1 MNTLARPLGAASA
14 APPTRRAALRWSRD
28 EIIARILLLCVMALL
43 AVFLVAPLFTILI
56 NAVQDKDG
64 RFVGLAHFIT
74 YFQTPSLLR
83 AAWNSIWVATV
94 VAAISVPTA
103 FICAYALTRTCL
115 PAWFKGSF
123 KLVALIPLLAPS
135 LLAAI
140 SFVQWFGNQG
150 ALKFLLGGTSIYGAP
165 GIILAEVYNTFPHA
179 LMILVTALSLADGR
193 LYEAATALRTPPWR
207 QFTTITLPSCKYGL
221 ISAATVV
228 FTYVVSDFG
237 APKVIGGNFNVLSV
251 DVFKQVVGQHN
262 FSMGAVVGLLL
273 LVPSIVSFVI
283 DYSVRRKLKAQLTA
297 RSVPHLPK
305 PRRLADTLLAAFC
318 VVVCAML
325 LATIGMAVYTSVI
338 KLWPYDLSFTLKH
351 YRFALVDSDMAA
363 AYTNSLVLAFSTAVA
378 GSLIVFIGAYLVEKT
393 RGMVWMKRATH
404 LMAVLSMAVP
414 GLVLGLGYVMFFNHP
429 DNPLNVLYQTMAI
442 LILSM
447 IVHYYTSS
455 HLTAVTA
462 LKQIDNEFE
471 AVSAS
476 LKVPFFKTFLRVT
489 VPVCLPAILDIGRY
503 YFVVSMASLSCAIFL
518 YSPET
523 ILASVAIMHMD
534 DAGDIGPAAALASL
548 IVVTSTVVCIVYS
561 LLTRVLLSRTQA
573 WRNLRR
579 G

>member
-1 MNTLARPLGAASA
+1 MNTLAHALPARTAWLGRPGM
-14 APPTRRAALRWSRD
+14 RWSRD
-28 EIIARILLLCVMALL
+28 ELIARGVLLLVMAMLF
-43 AVFLVAPLFTILI
+43 VFLIAPLFTILV
-56 NAVQDKDG
+56 NAVLDKEG
-64 RFVGLAHFIT
+64 RFVGLTHFIT
-74 YFQTPSLLR
+74 YFQTPSLMR
-83 AAWNSIWVATV
+83 AAWNSIWVSTV
-94 VAAISVPTA
+94 VVLISVPAA
-103 FICAYALTRTCL
+103 FVCAYALTRTCL
-115 PAWFKGSF
+115 PTPFKATF
-123 KLVALIPLLAPS
+123 RLIALIPLLAPS
-135 LLAAI
+135 LLSAI

-150 ALKFLLGGTSIYGAP
+150 ALKFLLGGASIYGAP

-193 LYEAATALRTPPWR
+193 LYEAATALRTPAWR

-262 FSMGAVVGLLL
+262 FSMGAVVGMLL
-273 LVPSIVSFVI
+273 LVPSIISFAI
-283 DYSVRRKLKAQLTA
+283 DYTVRRKLKAQLTA
-297 RSVPHLPK
+297 RSVPYSPK
-305 PRRLADTLLAAFC
+305 PSRLGDTLLALFC
-318 VVVCAML
+318 AVVCLLL
-325 LATIGMAVYTSVI
+325 LATIGMAVYTSLI

-351 YRFALVDSDMAA
+351 YHFALVESDMAA
-363 AYTNSLVLAFSTAVA
+363 AYTNSLILAISTAVG
-378 GSLIVFIGAYLVEKT
+378 GSVIVFVGAYLIEKT
-393 RGMVWMKRATH
+393 RNIDVMRRVMH

-429 DNPLNVLYQTMAI
+429 ANPLNFMYQTMAI
-442 LILSM
+442 LIVST

-476 LKVPFFKTFLRVT
+476 LKVPFFKTFIRVT

-503 YFVVSMASLSCAIFL
+503 FFVVSMASLSCAIFL

-523 ILASVAIMHMD
+523 ILASVAIMHLD
-534 DAGDIGPAAALASL
+534 EAGDIGPAAALASL
-548 IVVTSTVVCIVYS
+548 IVVTSAIVCIAYS
-561 LLTRVLLSRTQA
+561 LLTRVMLTRTQA

-579 G
+579 A

>member
-1 MNTLARPLGAASA
+1 MNTLAQASTLKASFAARPGM
-14 APPTRRAALRWSRD
+14 RWSRD
-28 EIIARILLLCVMALL
+28 ETIARAILFVVMAMLF
-43 AVFLVAPLFTILI
+43 VFLVAPLFTILAH
-56 NAVQDKDG
+56 AVQDKDG

-83 AAWNSIWVATV
+83 AAWNSIWVSAAV
-94 VAAISVPTA
+94 VAISVPTA
-103 FICAYALTRTCL
+103 FVFAYALTRSRMPVAL
-115 PAWFKGSF
+115 KAVFR
-123 KLVALIPLLAPS
+123 LIALIPLLAPS
-135 LLAAI
+135 LLSAI

-150 ALKFLLGGTSIYGAP
+150 ALKFLLGGMSIYGAP
-165 GIILAEVYNTFPHA
+165 GIIMAEVYNTFPHA

-193 LYEAATALRTPPWR
+193 LYEAATALRTRPFR
-207 QFTTITLPSCKYGL
+207 QFMTITLPSCKYGL

-262 FSMGAVVGLLL
+262 FSIGAVVGMLLL
-273 LVPSIVSFVI
+273 LPSIVSFVI
-283 DYSVRRKLKAQLTA
+283 DYVVRRKLKAQLTA
-297 RSVPHLPK
+297 RSVPYSPK
-305 PRRLADTLLAAFC
+305 RRKVADALLTLFC
-318 VVVCAML
+318 TVVCGLL
-325 LATIGMAVYTSVI
+325 LATIGMAIYTSLI
-338 KLWPYDLSFTLKH
+338 SLWPYDLSPTLKH
-351 YRFALVDSDMAA
+351 YHFVLVESDMAE
-363 AYTNSLVLAFSTAVA
+363 AYGNSLIVAMVTAVA
-378 GSLIVFIGAYLVEKT
+378 GSLIVFVGAYLIEKT
-393 RGMVWMKRATH
+393 RNLGLMRKGMH

-429 DNPLNVLYQTMAI
+429 ANPLNFLYQTMAI
-442 LILSM
+442 LIISM
-447 IVHYYTSS
+447 VVHYYTSS

-503 YFVVSMASLSCAIFL
+503 FFVVSMASLSCAIFL
-518 YSPET
+518 YTPET
-523 ILASVAIMHMD
+523 ILASVAIMHLD

-548 IVVTSTVVCIVYS
+548 IVVTSTLVCIVYS

-573 WRNLRR
+573 WRNLSR

>member
-1 MNTLARPLGAASA
+1 MNTLAHPRPVLAARPS
-14 APPTRRAALRWSRD
+14 LRWSRD
-28 EIIARILLLCVMALL
+28 ETIARAILFVVMAMLF
-43 AVFLVAPLFTILI
+43 VFLIAPLLTILAH
-56 NAVQDKDG
+56 AVQDKNG

-83 AAWNSIWVATV
+83 AAWNSVWVSAAV
-94 VAAISVPTA
+94 VMISVPTA
-103 FICAYALTRTCL
+103 FVFAYALTRSRM
-115 PAWFKGSF
+115 PAPLKAVFR
-123 KLVALIPLLAPS
+123 LIALIPLLAPS
-135 LLAAI
+135 LLSAI

-150 ALKFLLGGTSIYGAP
+150 ALKFLLGGASIYGAP

-193 LYEAATALRTPPWR
+193 LYEAATALRTRPLR
-207 QFTTITLPSCKYGL
+207 QFMTITLPSCKYGL

-262 FSMGAVVGLLL
+262 FSIGAVVGMLLL
-273 LVPSIVSFVI
+273 IPSIISFVI
-283 DYSVRRKLKAQLTA
+283 DYVVRRKLKAQLTA
-297 RSVPHLPK
+297 RSVPYVPK
-305 PRRLADTLLAAFC
+305 SRKLADALLTLFC
-318 VVVCAML
+318 TVVCGLL
-325 LATIGMAVYTSVI
+325 LATIGMAIYTSAI
-338 KLWPYDLSFTLKH
+338 SLWPYDLSFTLKH
-351 YRFALVDSDMAA
+351 YHFVLVESDMAA
-363 AYTNSLVLAFSTAVA
+363 AYGNSLLVAMVTAVA
-378 GSLIVFIGAYLVEKT
+378 GSLIVFVGAYLIEKT
-393 RGMVWMKRATH
+393 RNLGLMRKGMH

-429 DNPLNVLYQTMAI
+429 SNPLNFLYQTMAI
-442 LILSM
+442 LVISM
-447 IVHYYTSS
+447 VVHYYTSS

-503 YFVVSMASLSCAIFL
+503 FFVVSMASLSCAIFL
-518 YSPET
+518 YTPET
-523 ILASVAIMHMD
+523 ILASVAIMHLD

-548 IVVTSTVVCIVYS
+548 IVVTSTLVCIAYA
-561 LLTRVLLSRTQA
+561 LLTRVLLARTQA
-573 WRNLRR
+573 WRNLGRV
-579 G
+579 

>member
-1 MNTLARPLGAASA
+1 MNTLAHPSVVKASSFAARPAM
-14 APPTRRAALRWSRD
+14 RWSRD
-28 EIIARILLLCVMALL
+28 ETIARAILFVVMVMLF
-43 AVFLVAPLFTILI
+43 VFLIAPLVTILAH
-56 NAVQDKDG
+56 AVQDKNG

-83 AAWNSIWVATV
+83 AAWNSVWVSAAV
-94 VAAISVPTA
+94 VMISVPIA
-103 FICAYALTRTCL
+103 FVFAYALTRSRM
-115 PAWFKGSF
+115 PAPLKAVFR
-123 KLVALIPLLAPS
+123 LIALIPLLAPS
-135 LLAAI
+135 LLSAI

-150 ALKFLLGGTSIYGAP
+150 ALKFLLGGMSIYGAP

-193 LYEAATALRTPPWR
+193 LYEAAAALRTRPFR
-207 QFTTITLPSCKYGL
+207 QFMTITLPSCKYGL

-262 FSMGAVVGLLL
+262 FSIGAVVGMLLL
-273 LVPSIVSFVI
+273 LPSIVSFVI
-283 DYSVRRKLKAQLTA
+283 DYVVRRKLKAQLTA
-297 RSVPHLPK
+297 RSVPYSPK
-305 PRRLADTLLAAFC
+305 RRKVADTLLTLFC
-318 VVVCAML
+318 TVVCGLL
-325 LATIGMAVYTSVI
+325 LATIGMAIYTSLI
-338 KLWPYDLSFTLKH
+338 SLWPYDLSFTLKH
-351 YRFALVDSDMAA
+351 YHFVLVESDMAA
-363 AYTNSLVLAFSTAVA
+363 AYGNSLLVAMVTAVA
-378 GSLIVFIGAYLVEKT
+378 GSLIVFIGAYLIEKT
-393 RGMVWMKRATH
+393 RNLGFMRKGMH

-429 DNPLNVLYQTMAI
+429 ANPLNFLYQTMAI
-442 LILSM
+442 LIISM
-447 IVHYYTSS
+447 VVHYYTSS

-503 YFVVSMASLSCAIFL
+503 FFVVSMASLSCAIFL
-518 YSPET
+518 YTPET
-523 ILASVAIMHMD
+523 ILASVAIMHLD
-534 DAGDIGPAAALASL
+534 DAGDIGPASALASL
-548 IVVTSTVVCIVYS
+548 IVVTSTLVCIAYS
-561 LLTRVLLSRTQA
+561 LLTRVLLARTQA
-573 WRNLRR
+573 WRNLAR

>member
-1 MNTLARPLGAASA
+1 MSALASTLP
-14 APPTRRAALRWSRD
+14 APGRRATMRWSRD
-28 EIIARILLLCVMALL
+28 EIVARALLLVVMAMLF
-43 AVFLVAPLFTILI
+43 VFLVAPLFTILV
-56 NAVQDKDG
+56 NAVEDKEG
-64 RFVGLAHFIT
+64 RFVGLAHFVT
-74 YFQTPSLLR
+74 YFQTPSLMR
-83 AAWNSIWVATV
+83 AAWNSVWVAAAV
-94 VAAISVPTA
+94 VLVSVPTA
-103 FICAYALTRTCL
+103 FVFAYALTRSCM
-115 PAWFKGSF
+115 PAPLKATFR
-123 KLVALIPLLAPS
+123 LIALIPLLAPS
-135 LLAAI
+135 LLSAI

-150 ALKFLLGGTSIYGAP
+150 ALKFLLGGASIYGAP

-193 LYEAATALRTPPWR
+193 LYEAAQALRTPGVR

-262 FSMGAVVGLLL
+262 FSIGAVVGMLL
-273 LVPSIVSFVI
+273 LVPSIVSFAI
-283 DYSVRRKLKAQLTA
+283 DYTVRRKLKAQLTA
-297 RSVPHLPK
+297 RSVPLSPK
-305 PRRLADTLLAAFC
+305 PRRLADPLLTLFC
-318 VVVCAML
+318 VGVCGML
-325 LATIGMAVYTSVI
+325 LATIGMAVYTSLI
-338 KLWPYDLSFTLKH
+338 QLWPYDLGFTLKH
-351 YRFALVDSDMAA
+351 YRYVLVEGDMAA
-363 AYTNSLVLAFSTAVA
+363 AYTNSLIVAISTALG
-378 GSLIVFIGAYLVEKT
+378 GSLVVFTGAYLIEKT
-393 RGMVWMKRATH
+393 RNLGILRRAMH

-429 DNPLNVLYQTMAI
+429 ANPLGFLYQTMAI
-442 LILSM
+442 LVVSM

-476 LKVPFFKTFLRVT
+476 LKVPTLKTFLRVT

-503 YFVVSMASLSCAIFL
+503 FFVVSMASLSAAIFL
-518 YSPET
+518 YTPET
-523 ILASVAIMHMD
+523 ILASVAIMQLD
-534 DAGDIGPAAALASL
+534 EAGDIGPAAALASL

-579 G
+579 A

>member
-1 MNTLARPLGAASA
+1 MNTLAHPRPVLAAR
-14 APPTRRAALRWSRD
+14 PALRWSRD
-28 EIIARILLLCVMALL
+28 ETIARAILFVVMAMLF
-43 AVFLVAPLFTILI
+43 VFLIAPLLTILAH
-56 NAVQDKDG
+56 AVQDKNG

-83 AAWNSIWVATV
+83 AAWSSVWVSAAV
-94 VAAISVPTA
+94 VMISVPTA
-103 FICAYALTRTCL
+103 FVFAYALTRSRM
-115 PAWFKGSF
+115 PAPLKAVFR
-123 KLVALIPLLAPS
+123 LIALIPLLAPS
-135 LLAAI
+135 LLSAI

-150 ALKFLLGGTSIYGAP
+150 ALKFLLGGASIYGAP

-179 LMILVTALSLADGR
+179 LMILVTALALADGR
-193 LYEAATALRTPPWR
+193 LYEAATALRTRPLR
-207 QFTTITLPSCKYGL
+207 QFMTITLPSCKYGL

-262 FSMGAVVGLLL
+262 FSIGAVVGMLLL
-273 LVPSIVSFVI
+273 IPSIISFVI
-283 DYSVRRKLKAQLTA
+283 DYVVRRKLKAQLTA
-297 RSVPHLPK
+297 RSVPYTPK
-305 PRRLADTLLAAFC
+305 PRKLADALLTLFC
-318 VVVCAML
+318 TVVCSLL
-325 LATIGMAVYTSVI
+325 LATIGMAIYTSAI
-338 KLWPYDLSFTLKH
+338 SLWPYDLSFTLKH
-351 YRFALVDSDMAA
+351 YHFVLVESDMAA
-363 AYTNSLVLAFSTAVA
+363 AYGNSLLVAMVTAVA
-378 GSLIVFIGAYLVEKT
+378 GSLIVFVGAYLIEKT
-393 RGMVWMKRATH
+393 RNLGLMRKGMH

-429 DNPLNVLYQTMAI
+429 ANPLNFLYQTMAI
-442 LILSM
+442 LVISM
-447 IVHYYTSS
+447 VVHYYTSS

-503 YFVVSMASLSCAIFL
+503 FFVVSMASLSCAIFL
-518 YSPET
+518 YTPET
-523 ILASVAIMHMD
+523 ILASVAIMHLD

-548 IVVTSTVVCIVYS
+548 IVVTSTLVCIAYA
-561 LLTRVLLSRTQA
+561 LLTRVLLARTQA
-573 WRNLRR
+573 WRNLAR

>member
-1 MNTLARPLGAASA
+1 MNTLAHPRPAFAARPA
-14 APPTRRAALRWSRD
+14 MRWSRD
-28 EIIARILLLCVMALL
+28 ETIARVILFVVMAMLF
-43 AVFLVAPLFTILI
+43 VFLIAPLATILAH
-56 NAVQDKDG
+56 AVQDKDS

-83 AAWNSIWVATV
+83 AAWNSVWVSAAV
-94 VAAISVPTA
+94 VMISVPTA
-103 FICAYALTRTCL
+103 FVFAYALTRSCM
-115 PAWFKGSF
+115 PAPLKAVFR
-123 KLVALIPLLAPS
+123 LIALIPLLAPS
-135 LLAAI
+135 LLSAI

-193 LYEAATALRTPPWR
+193 LYEAATALRTRPFR
-207 QFTTITLPSCKYGL
+207 QFMTITLPSCKYGL

-262 FSMGAVVGLLL
+262 FSIGAVVGMLLL
-273 LVPSIVSFVI
+273 LPSIISFVI
-283 DYSVRRKLKAQLTA
+283 DYVVRRKLKAQLTA
-297 RSVPHLPK
+297 RSVPYSPK
-305 PRRLADTLLAAFC
+305 RRKLADPLLMLFC
-318 VVVCAML
+318 AVVCGLL
-325 LATIGMAVYTSVI
+325 LATIGMAIYTSLI
-338 KLWPYDLSFTLKH
+338 SLWPYDLSLTLKH
-351 YRFALVDSDMAA
+351 YHFVLVESDMAA
-363 AYTNSLVLAFSTAVA
+363 AYGNSLIVAMATAVA
-378 GSLIVFIGAYLVEKT
+378 GSLIVFVGAYLIEKT
-393 RGMVWMKRATH
+393 RNLGLMRKGMH

-429 DNPLNVLYQTMAI
+429 ANPLNFLYQTMAI
-442 LILSM
+442 LIISM
-447 IVHYYTSS
+447 VVHYYTSS

-503 YFVVSMASLSCAIFL
+503 FFVVSMASLSCAIFL
-518 YSPET
+518 YTPET
-523 ILASVAIMHMD
+523 ILASVAIMHLD

-548 IVVTSTVVCIVYS
+548 IVVTSTIVCIAYS

-573 WRNLRR
+573 WRNLSR

>member
-1 MNTLARPLGAASA
+1 MNTLARVQPL
-14 APPTRRAALRWSRD
+14 PRAWHGRTGMRWSRD
-28 EIIARILLLCVMALL
+28 ELIARGVLLVVMAMLF
-43 AVFLVAPLFTILI
+43 VFLIAPLFTILI
-56 NAVQDKDG
+56 NAVLDKEG
-64 RFVGLAHFIT
+64 RFVGLTHFIT

-83 AAWNSIWVATV
+83 AMWNSIWVSTV
-94 VAAISVPTA
+94 VVLISVPTA
-103 FICAYALTRTCL
+103 FVFAYALTRTCL
-115 PAWFKGSF
+115 PTPVKATFR
-123 KLVALIPLLAPS
+123 LIALIPLLAPS
-135 LLAAI
+135 LLSAI

-150 ALKFLLGGTSIYGAP
+150 ALKFLLGGASIYGAP

-193 LYEAATALRTPPWR
+193 LYEAATALRTPGWR

-262 FSMGAVVGLLL
+262 FSMGAVVGMLL
-273 LVPSIVSFVI
+273 LVPSIVSFAI
-283 DYSVRRKLKAQLTA
+283 DYTVRRKLKAQLTA
-297 RSVPHLPK
+297 RSVPYSPK
-305 PRRLADTLLAAFC
+305 PSRLGDTLLALFC
-318 VVVCAML
+318 TVVCLLL
-325 LATIGMAVYTSVI
+325 LATIGMAVYTSLI

-351 YRFALVDSDMAA
+351 YHFALVDSDMAA
-363 AYTNSLVLAFSTAVA
+363 AYGNSLILAISTAVG
-378 GSLIVFIGAYLVEKT
+378 GSLIVFVGAYLIEKT
-393 RGMVWMKRATH
+393 RNLGLMRRAMH

-414 GLVLGLGYVMFFNHP
+414 GLVLGLGYVLFFNHP
-429 DNPLNVLYQTMAI
+429 ANPLNFLYQTMTI
-442 LILSM
+442 LIVST

-455 HLTAVTA
+455 HLTAITA

-476 LKVPFFKTFLRVT
+476 LKVPFFKTFVRVT

-503 YFVVSMASLSCAIFL
+503 FFVVSMASLSCAIFL

-523 ILASVAIMHMD
+523 ILASVAIMHLD
-534 DAGDIGPAAALASL
+534 EAGDIGPAAALASL
-548 IVVTSTVVCIVYS
+548 IVATSTVVCIAYS
-561 LLTRVLLSRTQA
+561 LLTRVMLARTQA
-573 WRNLRR
+573 WRRLRR
-579 G
+579 S

>member
-1 MNTLARPLGAASA
+1 MNTLAHPRPVLAAR
-14 APPTRRAALRWSRD
+14 PALRWSRD
-28 EIIARILLLCVMALL
+28 ETIARAILFVVMAMLF
-43 AVFLVAPLFTILI
+43 VFLIAPLLTILAH
-56 NAVQDKDG
+56 AVQDKNG

-83 AAWNSIWVATV
+83 AAWNSVWVSAAV
-94 VAAISVPTA
+94 VMISVPTA
-103 FICAYALTRTCL
+103 FVFAYALTRSRM
-115 PAWFKGSF
+115 PAPLKAVFR
-123 KLVALIPLLAPS
+123 LIALIPLLAPS
-135 LLAAI
+135 LLSAI

-150 ALKFLLGGTSIYGAP
+150 ALKFLLGGASIYGAP

-193 LYEAATALRTPPWR
+193 LYEAATALRTRPLR
-207 QFTTITLPSCKYGL
+207 QFMTITLPSCKYGL

-262 FSMGAVVGLLL
+262 FSIGAVVGMLLL
-273 LVPSIVSFVI
+273 IPSIISFVI
-283 DYSVRRKLKAQLTA
+283 DYVVRRKLKAQLTA
-297 RSVPHLPK
+297 RSVPYTPK
-305 PRRLADTLLAAFC
+305 PRKLADALLTLFC
-318 VVVCAML
+318 TVVCSLL
-325 LATIGMAVYTSVI
+325 LATIGMAIYTSAI
-338 KLWPYDLSFTLKH
+338 SLWPYDLSFTLKH
-351 YRFALVDSDMAA
+351 YHFVLVESDMAA
-363 AYTNSLVLAFSTAVA
+363 AYGNSLLVAMVTAVA
-378 GSLIVFIGAYLVEKT
+378 GSLIVFVGAYLIEKT
-393 RGMVWMKRATH
+393 RNLGLMRKGMH

-429 DNPLNVLYQTMAI
+429 SNPLNFLYQTMAI
-442 LILSM
+442 LVISM
-447 IVHYYTSS
+447 VVHYYTSS

-503 YFVVSMASLSCAIFL
+503 FFVVSMASLSCAIFL
-518 YSPET
+518 YTPET
-523 ILASVAIMHMD
+523 ILASVAIMHLD

-548 IVVTSTVVCIVYS
+548 IVVTSTLVCIAYA
-561 LLTRVLLSRTQA
+561 LLTRVLLARTQA
-573 WRNLRR
+573 WRNLGR

>member
-1 MNTLARPLGAASA
+1 MNVLARPYPAAPLAAS
-14 APPTRRAALRWSRD
+14 RSGMRWSRD
-28 EIIARILLLCVMALL
+28 DLIARVVLCAIMAMLVL
-43 AVFLVAPLFTILI
+43 FLIAPLFSILVH
-56 NAVQDKDG
+56 AVQDKNG

-83 AAWNSIWVATV
+83 SAWNSIWVATV
-94 VAAISVPTA
+94 VVVISVPMA
-103 FICAYALTRTCL
+103 FVCAYALTRTCL
-115 PAWFKGSF
+115 PNWFKGTF

-150 ALKFLLGGTSIYGAP
+150 ALKSLLMGASIYGAP
-165 GIILAEVYNTFPHA
+165 GIIMAEVYNTFPHA

-237 APKVIGGNFNVLSV
+237 APKVIGGNFNVLAV

-273 LVPSIVSFVI
+273 LVPSILSFVI
-283 DYSVRRKLKAQLTA
+283 DYTVRRKLKAQLTA
-297 RSVPHLPK
+297 RSVPHVPK
-305 PRRLADTLLAAFC
+305 PRRKAEA
-318 VVVCAML
+318 L
-325 LATIGMAVYTSVI
+325 LATACVIVGVLLLGTVGMAVYTSLI
-338 KLWPYDLSFTLKH
+338 TLWPYDLSLTLKH
-351 YRFALVDSDMAA
+351 YHFALIDGDMAS
-363 AYTNSLVLAFSTAVA
+363 AYTNSLIVAISTAIG
-378 GSLIVFIGAYLVEKT
+378 GSLIVFVGAYLIEKT
-393 RGMVWMKRATH
+393 RNLVMMKRAMH

-414 GLVLGLGYVMFFNHP
+414 GLVLGLGYVLFFNHP
-429 DNPLNVLYQTMAI
+429 ANPLNGLYQTMAI
-442 LILSM
+442 LIISM

-476 LKVPFFKTFLRVT
+476 LKVPFYKTFMRVT
-489 VPVCLPAILDIGRY
+489 MPVCLPAILDIGRY
-503 YFVVSMASLSCAIFL
+503 FFVVSMASLSAAIFL
-518 YSPET
+518 YSPDT
-523 ILASVAIMHMD
+523 IVASVAIMHLD

-548 IVVTSTVVCIVYS
+548 IVVTSIVVCIAYS
-561 LLTRVLLSRTQA
+561 LLTRVLLARTQA

>member
-1 MNTLARPLGAASA
+1 MNTLASP
-14 APPTRRAALRWSRD
+14 RAAFPARFGLRWSRD
-28 EIIARILLLCVMALL
+28 ETIARALLL
-43 AVFLVAPLFTILI
+43 AVMAMLFIFLIAPLAAILAHAI
-56 NAVQDKDG
+56 EDAQG
-64 RFVGLAHFIT
+64 RFVGLANFIA

-83 AAWNSIWVATV
+83 AAWNSMWVALV
-94 VAAISVPTA
+94 VVLISVPTA
-103 FICAYALTRTCL
+103 FVFAYALTRSCM
-115 PAWFKGSF
+115 PAPLKAGFR
-123 KLVALIPLLAPS
+123 LIALIPLLAPS
-135 LLAAI
+135 LLSAI

-150 ALKFLLGGTSIYGAP
+150 VLKFLLGGVSIYGAP

-193 LYEAATALRTPPWR
+193 LYEAAAALRTSGLR
-207 QFTTITLPSCKYGL
+207 QFLTITLPSCKYGL

-228 FTYVVSDFG
+228 FTYVISDFG

-262 FSMGAVVGLLL
+262 FAMGAVVGTLLL
-273 LVPSIVSFVI
+273 IPSIVSFVI
-283 DYSVRRKLKAQLTA
+283 DYVVRRKLKAQLTA
-297 RSVPHLPK
+297 RSVPFSPK
-305 PRRLADTLLAAFC
+305 PRRQADALLALFC
-318 VVVCAML
+318 TLACGLL
-325 LATIGMAVYTSVI
+325 LATVGMAIYTSLI
-338 KLWPYDLSFTLKH
+338 TLWPYDLSFTFRH
-351 YRFALVDSDMAA
+351 YHFALVESDMAA
-363 AYTNSLVLAFSTAVA
+363 AYTNSLILALSTALG
-378 GSLIVFIGAYLVEKT
+378 GSSVVFVGAYLIEKT
-393 RGMVWMKRATH
+393 RNLGLMRKAMH

-414 GLVLGLGYVMFFNHP
+414 GLVLGLGYVIFFNHP
-429 DNPLNVLYQTMAI
+429 ANPLNVLYQTMAI
-442 LILSM
+442 LVLST
-447 IVHYYTSS
+447 IIHYYTSS

-518 YSPET
+518 YTPET

-534 DAGDIGPAAALASL
+534 EAGEIGPASALASL
-548 IVVTSTVVCIVYS
+548 IVVSSTVVCILYA

-579 G
+579 A

>member
-1 MNTLARPLGAASA
+1 MNTLAHPRPSFAARPA
-14 APPTRRAALRWSRD
+14 MRWSRD
-28 EIIARILLLCVMALL
+28 ETIARVILFVVMAMLF
-43 AVFLVAPLFTILI
+43 VFLIAPLATILAH
-56 NAVQDKDG
+56 AVQDKDG

-83 AAWNSIWVATV
+83 AAWNSVWVSAAV
-94 VAAISVPTA
+94 VMISVPTA
-103 FICAYALTRTCL
+103 FVFAYALTRSCM
-115 PAWFKGSF
+115 PAPLKAVFR
-123 KLVALIPLLAPS
+123 LIALIPLLAPS
-135 LLAAI
+135 LLSAI

-193 LYEAATALRTPPWR
+193 LYEAATALRTRPLR
-207 QFTTITLPSCKYGL
+207 QFMTITLPSCKYGL

-262 FSMGAVVGLLL
+262 FSIGAVVGMLLL
-273 LVPSIVSFVI
+273 LPSIISFVI
-283 DYSVRRKLKAQLTA
+283 DYVVRRKLKAQLTA
-297 RSVPHLPK
+297 RSVPYSPK
-305 PRRLADTLLAAFC
+305 RRKLADPLLMLFC
-318 VVVCAML
+318 AVVCGLL
-325 LATIGMAVYTSVI
+325 LATIGMAIYTSLI
-338 KLWPYDLSFTLKH
+338 SLWPYDLSLTLKH
-351 YRFALVDSDMAA
+351 YHFVLVESDMAA
-363 AYTNSLVLAFSTAVA
+363 AYGNSLIVAMATAVA
-378 GSLIVFIGAYLVEKT
+378 GSLIVFVGAYLIEKT
-393 RGMVWMKRATH
+393 RNLGLMRKGMH

-429 DNPLNVLYQTMAI
+429 ANPLNFLYQTMAI
-442 LILSM
+442 LIISM
-447 IVHYYTSS
+447 VVHYYTSS

-503 YFVVSMASLSCAIFL
+503 FFVVSMASLSCAIFL
-518 YSPET
+518 YTPET
-523 ILASVAIMHMD
+523 ILASVAIMHLD

-548 IVVTSTVVCIVYS
+548 IVVTSTIVCIAYS

-573 WRNLRR
+573 WRNLSR

>member
-1 MNTLARPLGAASA
+1 MNTLAHPRPVLAAR
-14 APPTRRAALRWSRD
+14 PALRWSRD
-28 EIIARILLLCVMALL
+28 ETIARAILFVVMAMLF
-43 AVFLVAPLFTILI
+43 VFLIAPLLTILAH
-56 NAVQDKDG
+56 AVQDKNG

-83 AAWNSIWVATV
+83 AAWNSVWVSAAV
-94 VAAISVPTA
+94 VMISVPTA
-103 FICAYALTRTCL
+103 FVFAYALTRSRM
-115 PAWFKGSF
+115 PAPLKAVFR
-123 KLVALIPLLAPS
+123 LIALIPLLAPS
-135 LLAAI
+135 LLSAI

-150 ALKFLLGGTSIYGAP
+150 ALKFLLGGASIYGAP

-193 LYEAATALRTPPWR
+193 LYEAATALRTRPLR
-207 QFTTITLPSCKYGL
+207 QFMTITLPSCKYGL

-262 FSMGAVVGLLL
+262 FSIGAVVGMLLL
-273 LVPSIVSFVI
+273 IPSIISFVI
-283 DYSVRRKLKAQLTA
+283 DYVVRRKLKAQLTA
-297 RSVPHLPK
+297 RSVPYTPK
-305 PRRLADTLLAAFC
+305 PRKLADALLTLFC
-318 VVVCAML
+318 TVVCSLL
-325 LATIGMAVYTSVI
+325 LATIGMAIYTSAI
-338 KLWPYDLSFTLKH
+338 SLWPYDLSFTLKH
-351 YRFALVDSDMAA
+351 YHFVLVESDMAA
-363 AYTNSLVLAFSTAVA
+363 AYGNSLLVAMVTAVA
-378 GSLIVFIGAYLVEKT
+378 GSLIVFVGAYLIEKT
-393 RGMVWMKRATH
+393 RNLGLMRKGMH

-429 DNPLNVLYQTMAI
+429 ANPLNFLYQTMAI
-442 LILSM
+442 LVISM
-447 IVHYYTSS
+447 VVHYYTSS

-503 YFVVSMASLSCAIFL
+503 FFVVSMASLSCAIFL
-518 YSPET
+518 YTPET
-523 ILASVAIMHMD
+523 ILASVAIMHLD

-548 IVVTSTVVCIVYS
+548 IVVTSTLVCIAYA
-561 LLTRVLLSRTQA
+561 LLTRVLLARTQA
-573 WRNLRR
+573 WRNLAR